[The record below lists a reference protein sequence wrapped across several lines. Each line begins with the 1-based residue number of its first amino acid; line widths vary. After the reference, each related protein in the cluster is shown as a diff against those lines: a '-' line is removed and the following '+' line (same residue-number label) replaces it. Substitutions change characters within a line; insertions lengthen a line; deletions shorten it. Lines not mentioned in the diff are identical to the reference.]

1 MIGFSVDKQDDEV
14 SAVTVVSS
22 AAMVRGECPGPD
34 TTQDAVLTGMLK
46 EFGLGLN
53 DREARD
59 ILLGCLRDL
68 SGSPAA
74 TLPELAFRLMRHRM
88 STRVTSLDAMTARR
102 PGRAEDLHDSIRD
115 DRETRQ
121 IRSA

>member
-1 MIGFSVDKQDDEV
+1 MIGFSVDKQDDEI

-22 AAMVRGECPGPD
+22 AALD